1 MIRSTAWFPIGVLAL
16 LVALTFWLNN
26 RIQPPGA
33 KNDGSSRH
41 DPDLIVENFTARK
54 LGPDGNVRY
63 TLVADRMMHYPDDDS
78 SVLDKVAFEGVN
90 PGQPRVVATSDH
102 GQLLEG
108 SDKVIME
115 GNVVIN
121 SEATAASPAW
131 TLTTPRLMLQPDDNL
146 AHSES
151 GVTIRN
157 KDGGVVTADSFV
169 MDTETRIVTM
179 NQIKA
184 TMEKIRP

>member
-16 LVALTFWLNN
+16 LVVLTFWLNN
-26 RIQPPGA
+26 RIQPSGI
-33 KNDGSSRH
+33 KNDGSTRH

-63 TLVADRMMHYPDDDS
+63 TLVATRMVHYPDDDS
-78 SVLDKVAFEGVN
+78 SVLDKVSFEGVN

-108 SDKVIME
+108 TDKVIME

-121 SEATAASPAW
+121 SEATSASPAW
-131 TLTTPRLMLQPDDNL
+131 TLSTPRLTLQPDDNL

-151 GVTIRN
+151 GVTIRDVN
-157 KDGGVVTADSFV
+157 GGVISAESFV
-169 MDTETRIVTM
+169 MNTETRVVTM
-179 NQIKA
+179 HQINA
-184 TMEKIRP
+184 TMEKTRP